1 MFVNMADKNQPAAAD
16 VQEQVRA
23 SDKARHIPGG
33 WNFIR
38 GIFTTISCQPTMTD
52 RPGIPLITKLLQS
65 GNFSLSLF
73 FFFSAWKT
81 IMFTPTVTEIHEI
94 QRIHLGMFRL

>member
-1 MFVNMADKNQPAAAD
+1 MFVNMADKNQPAAAV

-65 GNFSLSLF
+65 GNFSL
-73 FFFSAWKT
+73 FFFSVLGK
-81 IMFTPTVTEIHEI
+81 PLCLL
-94 QRIHLGMFRL
+94 QRSQKCKESI